1 MRRLFLIAAGFLV
14 LGMAGCSIS
23 PEEKVG
29 REQALKLMT
38 ENFTN
43 LVVQGDWNGVYG
55 MSAGTFDSAEA
66 LKTLLKKSWVEDAT
80 LTGGQIASMAWI
92 NDKTAKVK
100 LNWTFQ
106 VGSVQSFSSETFV
119 WSWKGGTWKLL
130 GRSLR

>member
-1 MRRLFLIAAGFLV
+1 MRRLFLVAAGLLL

-23 PEEKVG
+23 PEEKMG

-38 ENFTN
+38 ENFAN

-55 MSAGTFDSAEA
+55 MSAGTFDSADA
-66 LKTLLKKSWVEDAT
+66 LKNALKKSWVEDAT

-92 NDKTAKVK
+92 SNKIAKVK

-106 VGSVQSFSSETFV
+106 VGSVQSFSS
-119 WSWKGGTWKLL
+119 
-130 GRSLR
+130 